1 MKKVVYINFGYMSYK
16 NKVEA
21 QLQAFY
27 QLQMESYLIT
37 VKREEDSDYICLFKY
52 ENDAIIERERVPIGD
67 FSFISFGSYYH
78 NIRKFILDNARDYKW
93 NYCYVRRLAI
103 HSLFMVK
110 PLSRIS
116 KSAKIF
122 YEWPT
127 VPLDTYD
134 SLFLNIMQQFEVL
147 FYKMFIKYKV
157 AREIVI
163 LQNDK
168 KLSKLEYA
176 ISNGI
181 NTSIYNKP
189 GEKPVI
195 TNTLN
200 FLGIAHLQSWHGYD
214 RMIRSIAEY
223 KGNYNIRFT
232 IISKNNREVENL
244 KSLSKKLGVEK
255 SVIFYGQMELEKIQQ
270 LAIEQHIGVGSL
282 GYHRRG
288 AKYDTS
294 IKNKEYC
301 ALGLPFIC
309 SCEDRSFPDFDYTY
323 KVSANEGVFILD
335 QIIHWYLELYQHDYQ
350 SEMFYYSKKHLSFKH
365 QYANLFDEKRD

>member
-1 MKKVVYINFGYMSYK
+1 MENIVYINFGYMSYK

-21 QLQAFY
+21 QLQAFS
-27 QLQMESYLIT
+27 QLQMETYLIT
-37 VKREEDSDYICLFKY
+37 VISEENNDYVGLFKY
-52 ENDAIIERERVPIGD
+52 ENDVITERERVPLGKY
-67 FSFISFGSYYH
+67 SFITYYYS
-78 NIRKFILDNARDYKW
+78 IRKFIIKSCNEYKW

-103 HSLFMVK
+103 QSLFMVK
-110 PLSRIS
+110 PLSCIK

-147 FYKMFIKYKV
+147 FYKIFIKQKV

-168 KLSKLEYA
+168 KLSKLEYS

-189 GEKPVI
+189 REKPI
-195 TNTLN
+195 FTNTIN

-214 RMIRSIAEY
+214 RMIRAIAEY
-223 KGNYNIRFT
+223 QGKYNIRFI
-232 IISKNNREVENL
+232 IISRINKEVENL
-244 KSLSKKLGVEK
+244 KLLSKKLGVENC
-255 SVIFYGQMELEKIQQ
+255 VIFYEQMDFQKIQE
-270 LAIEQHIGVGSL
+270 LAVQQHIGVGSL

-301 ALGLPFIC
+301 ALGLPFIS
-309 SCEDRSFPDFDYTY
+309 SCDDRSFSNFKYNY
-323 KVSANEGVFILD
+323 KVSAND
-335 QIIHWYLELYQHDYQ
+335 QIFALEKIIEWYIELYPLDYQ
-350 SEMFYYSKKHLSFKH
+350 SEMFNYSIKNLSFKH
-365 QYANLFDEKRD
+365 QYVNLFSEKRD